1 MARPN
6 SKKSKAGLPSTRRTS
21 IWDAVIA
28 ATVQGWSAT
37 LRLCVLLLVIGG
49 LWIAAALLGADHPG
63 TLINDGGRA
72 RGSLATSQ
80 IHQSVAADG
89 ELLAVRI
96 RVLGEERAG

>member
-1 MARPN
+1 MARPK
-6 SKKSKAGLPSTRRTS
+6 SKNPKAGLPSTRRTS

-49 LWIAAALLGADHPG
+49 LWIAAARLGADHPG
-63 TLINDGGRA
+63 TLDNGGGRA
-72 RGSLATSQ
+72 RGSLETSQ
-80 IHQSVAADG
+80 IHQRAAANG
-89 ELLAVRI
+89 ELLAARI